1 LIKLLGK
8 QWLVK
13 KGLVRFEYFKLNSP
27 GKVQCNMTSETNL
40 TPSTI
45 KTKATRKLALLENI
59 FCSPLELFPLLK
71 GIVE

>member
-1 LIKLLGK
+1 MKLSGK

-45 KTKATRKLALLENI
+45 KTVKQPEDWCCWKISSVVPWNS
-59 FCSPLELFPLLK
+59 SPF
-71 GIVE
+71 